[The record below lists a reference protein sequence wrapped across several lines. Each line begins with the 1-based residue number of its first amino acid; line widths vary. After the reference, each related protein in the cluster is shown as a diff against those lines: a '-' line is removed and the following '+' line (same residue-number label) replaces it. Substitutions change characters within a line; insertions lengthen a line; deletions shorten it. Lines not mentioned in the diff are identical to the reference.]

1 MYTFHAKEI
10 RVRIKSLAFY
20 PGKKTG
26 ELDPDTNE
34 PILKKVE
41 LPPSINMND
50 EEQFMGSDLWEEY
63 MY

>member
-1 MYTFHAKEI
+1 M
-10 RVRIKSLAFY
+10 RIKSLAFY